1 MKFEK
6 IFLYLF
12 ISGSFLNL
20 MSSSP
25 VLRGYSDDLFTHMD
39 DKGLI
44 AQEEFED
51 LYKALLEK
59 DFFSEDGKRFILK
72 DSIDKNILQSGPVLL
87 NLIEWGQKNKQDDPM
102 VQLLLQKLGRYF
114 YFAFRDFVNEIDIER
129 TDKGRFY
136 SLLHEFYKFKVQ
148 NETRSNDVF
157 QQPIYPFRATLSKAL
172 IFILIVNSANLS
184 YKEKIKHSVYYLDKI
199 KRELFEVKKTLV
211 DCFLKDEEIDEFI
224 EFLQVYSVAEPLLK
238 PSFFKNFFKIIS
250 VVFACMVVIVLVVY
264 FSLPYLIKPVRA
276 YSDDL
281 AKKME
286 TAVAKT
292 DEYKDGFLDYLE
304 SHWYTSWMVG
314 SRDKK
319 KKEDAKPAPQVEQR
333 SQNQQK
339 PADSAQAPA
348 AGELSVD
355 PAPQQS
361 IWGRFLGWFKQE
373 NITDSQALD
382 SLP

>member
-1 MKFEK
+1 MP
-6 IFLYLF
+6 
-12 ISGSFLNL
+12 GV
-20 MSSSP
+20 P
-25 VLRGYSDDLFTHMD
+25 ALRGYSDDLFTHMD
-39 DKGLI
+39 DKCLI

-59 DFFSEDGKRFILK
+59 DFFSEDGKKLILQ
-72 DSIDKNILQSGPVLL
+72 DPIDKNILQTGPILL
-87 NLIEWGQKNKQDDPM
+87 NLIEWGQINKQDDPM

-136 SLLHEFYKFKVQ
+136 NLLHEFYKFKIQ
-148 NETRSNDVF
+148 NETRSNNLF
-157 QQPIYPFRATLSKAL
+157 QQPLYPFRATLSKAL

-199 KRELFEVKKTLV
+199 KRELFEVKKTLSG
-211 DCFLKDEEIDEFI
+211 CSLKDEEIDEFI

-238 PSFFKNFFKIIS
+238 PSFLKTFFKIIS

-292 DEYKDGFLDYLE
+292 DEYKDGVLDYLE

-319 KKEDAKPAPQVEQR
+319 KKEDAKPVPQPDLRPQDCPKPTDVA
-333 SQNQQK
+333 QK
-339 PADSAQAPA
+339 PAVVGQGVEVAPKQ
-348 AGELSVD
+348 GVLS
-355 PAPQQS
+355 
-361 IWGRFLGWFKQE
+361 RFLGWFKRE
-373 NITDSQALD
+373 NMTDSQVLD